1 MINLQ
6 ERIALNKQKILIV
19 SRWYSPVNNPRAFRT
34 TELLKEL
41 IKRQKYDISV
51 ILPSFADIDND
62 MVHAIFLPTV
72 SIPQEYIT
80 ENSNGNFTW
89 QHKVIEK
96 IRQLVRFFWGESLG
110 TIIYAMHVYFALK
123 KLVKNHKYDVVISI
137 SYPFSVHIAVALAT
151 MKIGVQ
157 TVKIADCGDPFYDNP
172 AYKKAS
178 YLKWV
183 EKKILQCFDYVAI
196 PVKDAKKSYADYGIE
211 KKLRAIPQGF
221 VLEKIA
227 TGTYKQNI
235 VPTFCFAGVF
245 YEKIRNPEYF
255 LEYLS
260 GIKNN
265 FLFIVYALPDAFTQE
280 ILTTY
285 KKKLGNKLEIRK
297 AVPRKGLIHIMA
309 KMDFVLNFDNENNNQ
324 RPSKLID
331 YAMSKRPIL
340 SFNSKTFEPA
350 IFEEFL
356 RGNYSRKEQID
367 LTQYDIRNVVDK
379 FEILFNR
386 NDYKRGELI

>member
-1 MINLQ
+1 M
-6 ERIALNKQKILIV
+6 NKQKILIV

-34 TELLKEL
+34 TELLDEL
-41 IKRQKYDISV
+41 IKRNKYDVSA
-51 ILPSFADIDND
+51 ILPSFADINKDKLEA
-62 MVHAIFLPTV
+62 VFLPAF
-72 SIPQEYIT
+72 SMP
-80 ENSNGNFTW
+80 S
-89 QHKVIEK
+89 KVDDEGRIEWRYRLTDL
-96 IRQLVRFFWGESLG
+96 IRQIIRFFFGESPG
-110 TIIYAMHVYFALK
+110 NMIYAVRVYFALK
-123 KLVKNHKYDVVISI
+123 KLLKKNKYDAVISI
-137 SYPFSVHIAVALAT
+137 SYPFFVNISVALAT
-151 MKIGVQ
+151 MKFKVNL
-157 TVKIADCGDPFYDNP
+157 VKIADCGDPFYDNP
-172 AYKKAS
+172 AYRKAP

-183 EKKILQCFDYVAI
+183 EKKILQCFDYVVI
-196 PVKDAKKSYADYGIE
+196 PIKEAQKSYVDYEIS
-211 KKLRAIPQGF
+211 KKIKIIPQGF
-221 VLEKIA
+221 AIENIA
-227 TGTYKQNI
+227 AGTYKQNI
-235 VPTFCFAGVF
+235 VPTFCFAGIF

-255 LEYLS
+255 FQYLLD
-260 GIKNN
+260 IEEN
-265 FLFIVYALPDAFTQE
+265 FLFVVYALTDTFTQKMLNE
-280 ILTTY
+280 Y

-297 AVPRKGLIHIMA
+297 AVPRKDLIHIMA

>member
-1 MINLQ
+1 MQEMI
-6 ERIALNKQKILIV
+6 ILNKQKILIV

-34 TELLKEL
+34 TELLDEL
-41 IKRQKYDISV
+41 IKRNKYDVSA
-51 ILPSFADIDND
+51 ILPSFADISKDKLEA
-62 MVHAIFLPTV
+62 VFLPAF
-72 SIPQEYIT
+72 SMP
-80 ENSNGNFTW
+80 S
-89 QHKVIEK
+89 KVDDEGRIEWRYRLTDL
-96 IRQLVRFFWGESLG
+96 IRQIIRFFFGESLG
-110 TIIYAMHVYFALK
+110 NMIYAVRVYFALK
-123 KLVKNHKYDVVISI
+123 KLLKKNKYDAVISI
-137 SYPFSVHIAVALAT
+137 SYPFFVNISVALAT
-151 MKIGVQ
+151 MKFNANL
-157 TVKIADCGDPFYDNP
+157 VKIADCGDPFYDNP
-172 AYKKAS
+172 AYRKAS

-183 EKKILQCFDYVAI
+183 EKKILQCFDYVVI
-196 PVKDAKKSYADYGIE
+196 PIKEAQKSYVDYEIS
-211 KKLRAIPQGF
+211 KKIKIIPQGF
-221 VLEKIA
+221 AIENIA
-227 TGTYKQNI
+227 ARTYKQNI

>member
-1 MINLQ
+1 M
-6 ERIALNKQKILIV
+6 NKQKILIV

-34 TELLKEL
+34 TELLDEL
-41 IKRQKYDISV
+41 IKRNKYDVSA
-51 ILPSFADIDND
+51 ILPSFADINKDKLEA
-62 MVHAIFLPTV
+62 VFLPAF
-72 SIPQEYIT
+72 SMP
-80 ENSNGNFTW
+80 S
-89 QHKVIEK
+89 KVDDEGRIEWRYRLTDL
-96 IRQLVRFFWGESLG
+96 IRQIIRFFFGESPG
-110 TIIYAMHVYFALK
+110 NMIYAVRVYFALK
-123 KLVKNHKYDVVISI
+123 KLLKKNKYDAVISI
-137 SYPFSVHIAVALAT
+137 SYPFFVNISVALAT
-151 MKIGVQ
+151 MKFNANL
-157 TVKIADCGDPFYDNP
+157 VKIADCGDPFYDNP
-172 AYKKAS
+172 AYRKAS

-183 EKKILQCFDYVAI
+183 EKKILQCFDYVVI
-196 PVKDAKKSYADYGIE
+196 PIKEAQKSYVDYEIS
-211 KKLRAIPQGF
+211 KKIKIIPQGF
-221 VLEKIA
+221 AIENIA
-227 TGTYKQNI
+227 ARTYKQNI

-280 ILTTY
+280 ILATY

-297 AVPRKGLIHIMA
+297 AVPRKDLIHIMA

-340 SFNSKTFEPA
+340 SFNSKTFDPA

-379 FEILFNR
+379 FEVLFNR